1 MKITF
6 AACLAAAMLLSGCYE
21 SGTNVT
27 GDVDGREDTI
37 NPDSDD
43 DVYDPVDLPDLVDP
57 DVPPDTDCDQIECV
71 DCTCTCPDGTR
82 VTLWSDCYSVCDP
95 IPACPAECPPDACAG
110 CEEPPECPTGP
121 AQGVLGGPCTRSGD
135 CEMGADCYS
144 ETYENFDGETYV
156 YWQGG
161 SCVLSGAGS
170 DGCDPLLPSTCPDGS
185 VCIYLGTYMGYEWHG
200 CFDACTPADPSDVP
214 YDWACG
220 CREGYA
226 CNLAAGACFPGCSN
240 DRECCELWSDT
251 NADGR
256 RSPGEVTFYPDCEGT
271 CDNDMGWDCQAT
283 YECVYPGNPDAVI
296 GDPCEHDYQC
306 TPGGTCLSAL
316 YTDPVTGDPYYPGGY
331 CTAMDCQYVG
341 RGCTDRGGVCANMGG
356 EGYTS
361 YMCVKP
367 CDVGTSPETP
377 GYKCRGTPLDEA
389 QACRPVWPG
398 TFIEDT
404 PSGEDGFCWYG
415 NFPGGS
421 KTLGETCRGDGECA
435 SPFGLGSCIDYFGS
449 PWFCTVSCSET
460 LVNENTICGGAD
472 SEGVATGV
480 CTWNMCWQGCPDLD
494 APQGENGCAGEDMA
508 CTPLYVSG
516 SVTYVPEGASRPQGL
531 CMPAC
536 SSDEWCRTYFGPSR
550 SCDPDTHAC
559 R

>member
-1 MKITF
+1 
-6 AACLAAAMLLSGCYE
+6 
-21 SGTNVT
+21 
-27 GDVDGREDTI
+27 
-37 NPDSDD
+37 
-43 DVYDPVDLPDLVDP
+43 
-57 DVPPDTDCDQIECV
+57 
-71 DCTCTCPDGTR
+71 
-82 VTLWSDCYSVCDP
+82 
-95 IPACPAECPPDACAG
+95 
-110 CEEPPECPTGP
+110 
-121 AQGVLGGPCTRSGD
+121 
-135 CEMGADCYS
+135 MGADCYS

-341 RGCTDRGGVCANMGG
+341 RGCTDWGGVCANMGG

-435 SPFGLGSCIDYFGS
+435 SPFGLGSGIDYFGS